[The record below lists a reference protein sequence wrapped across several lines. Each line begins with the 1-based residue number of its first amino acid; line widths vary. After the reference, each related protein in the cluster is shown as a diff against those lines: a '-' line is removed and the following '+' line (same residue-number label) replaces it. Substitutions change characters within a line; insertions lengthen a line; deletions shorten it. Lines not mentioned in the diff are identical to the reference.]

1 MAAVGEDRELDPSRA
16 PVVEEGVDRGPDRA
30 PGEEDVVDEHDRPA
44 LEVEVEVRGMDDRG
58 AGGLAAGQIV
68 AIEGDVDVAERDLR
82 VGELVEQVVE
92 ATGDQG
98 AARVDAD
105 DRQLGIGIVA
115 ADPVS
120 GLGSGVLLDD
130 LVRDAHQRPA

>member
-1 MAAVGEDRELDPSRA
+1 MSPSGISVSR
-16 PVVEEGVDRGPDRA
+16 
-30 PGEEDVVDEHDRPA
+30 
-44 LEVEVEVRGMDDRG
+44 
-58 AGGLAAGQIV
+58 
-68 AIEGDVDVAERDLR
+68 
-82 VGELVEQVVE
+82 ELVEQGVE